1 MEDAGSGASTR
12 HSRAAC
18 IVAGIKNTAAGTR
31 AVSPRLADGALGQ
44 VIVPLGFVHG
54 TVRVAQAAGHPGFR
68 RWLPACAYG
77 DVPDREGQNRRE
89 RR

>member
-31 AVSPRLADGALGQ
+31 AITPDDANGEGAD
-44 VIVPLGFVHG
+44 
-54 TVRVAQAAGHPGFR
+54 
-68 RWLPACAYG
+68 
-77 DVPDREGQNRRE
+77 DDDRG
-89 RR
+89 